1 MNGQLQGSFKGGKGL
16 CQGDPISPLLFV
28 LVIEYLTRALH
39 GAAKDKKF
47 RFHPLCKSLNITNL
61 CFADDLLLVC
71 KAHAS
76 SIQIIQQS
84 FETFS
89 AASGLYI
96 NNSKSRIFF
105 GGISGT
111 EKAYLLSLSKMTE
124 GSFPLVY
131 LGMPLIPT
139 KWKSID
145 CDLIIL
151 KIRQR
156 LHGWASRNLSYAG
169 RVQLIQS
176 VLMGIRNYWMSIF
189 LLPQKVIKEIDCLC
203 RNFLWGGKGTRS
215 KFHLASWDL
224 VCRPKSYGG
233 LGIKEGSLWNKINF
247 ARFIWAISSKQD
259 ILWVKWVNCIY
270 LKGVQIWDYELH
282 KDSSW
287 YWKKLIK
294 MSKSSSNSILNEAVI
309 QGKFQL
315 SKLYLLSI
323 PGIPINSMKA
333 VWYNLSVPKHRFILW
348 QVINQKLLTR
358 DLLQHCHIPIISLN
372 CLVCEVELESHSHL
386 FFDCILSKRVLQAV
400 AVWLGGLIWFEKFK
414 DWSSWLNDSRNG
426 GLARV
431 VSATLAATVYYLWL
445 NRNKCCFDSSC
456 YLDFLI
462 KESVKA
468 RVFSLSF
475 RAKKQTLREK
485 LMIHFFSSL

>member
-16 CQGDPISPLLFV
+16 CQGDPISPILFV
-28 LVIEYLTRALH
+28 LVMEYLTRAFH

-61 CFADDLLLVC
+61 CFVDDLLLVC

-76 SIQIIQQS
+76 SIQIIQQTFGS
-84 FETFS
+84 FS

-96 NNSKSRIFF
+96 NNSKSCIFF
-105 GGISGT
+105 WGISST

-131 LGMPLIPT
+131 LGMPLRPT
-139 KWKSID
+139 KWKSMD
-145 CDLIIL
+145 CDLIIS

-203 RNFLWGGKGTRS
+203 F
-215 KFHLASWDL
+215 
-224 VCRPKSYGG
+224 
-233 LGIKEGSLWNKINF
+233 KEGSLWNKINL
-247 ARFIWAISSKQD
+247 ARFIWAVSSKQD

-270 LKGVQIWDYELH
+270 LKGVQIWDYVLH
-282 KDSSW
+282 KDASW

-294 MSKSSSNSILNEAVI
+294 MSKSLSNSILNEAII

-315 SKLYLLSI
+315 SKLYLMSI
-323 PGIPINSMKA
+323 PGTPINSMKA
-333 VWYNLSVPKHRFILW
+333 VWCKLSVPKHRFILW
-348 QVINQKLLTR
+348 QVINQKLPTR
-358 DLLQHCHIPIISLN
+358 DLLQQCHIPILSLYYP
-372 CLVCEVELESHSHL
+372 VCEVELECHSHL
-386 FFDCILSKRVLQAV
+386 
-400 AVWLGGLIWFEKFK
+400 
-414 DWSSWLNDSRNG
+414 
-426 GLARV
+426 
-431 VSATLAATVYYLWL
+431 
-445 NRNKCCFDSSC
+445 
-456 YLDFLI
+456 
-462 KESVKA
+462 
-468 RVFSLSF
+468 
-475 RAKKQTLREK
+475 
-485 LMIHFFSSL
+485 